1 MRAKSRRWATGPLA
15 VLLSV
20 YGLSVYG
27 LSVCCLSV
35 WGCSGPK
42 LTPTP
47 QAEPPESLDEI
58 EIVLPPGGRCGPQRI
73 TAEPALVPT
82 GPSSSAEQECSS
94 AQPNGVDEWYSPVRP
109 LGVGYPGGPTLLPPR
124 VAYLTFDDGPSEW
137 TPRFLDILKEKGV
150 HATFFVTAK
159 QLKGEPGLDG
169 TFIDEGGN
177 TIVFRDLLKREI
189 DEGHQLANHTVN
201 HADIGRITRAQLTSE
216 IEQNELLINRALLR
230 AGALPENLALF
241 RPPYGSPW
249 FTGIAGPIDPSPSE
263 RIASHA
269 LNIMWTVTSSDA
281 ADWAEGEAYS
291 RTSRP
296 AATPDAPTYAA
307 KLERVKQAVIAAPAT
322 ATGDGMIVLM
332 HDTHSVTRDVL
343 PDIIDGLAAQGYT
356 FETIEHYVQWR
367 WHRPSLDLAPGP
379 SLYNSCV
386 PDKDWGCEAFDVPV
400 GTDRT
405 AEVCGRMWVAFHALG
420 GVEEL
425 GVPVAAPER
434 AEDTGI
440 VSQSFERAVVE
451 LHPENPAPCNF
462 IARPR

>member
-1 MRAKSRRWATGPLA
+1 MRSRRCGWALGWGPSIALV
-15 VLLSV
+15 VL
-20 YGLSVYG
+20 
-27 LSVCCLSV
+27 
-35 WGCSGPK
+35 GCSGPD
-42 LTPTP
+42 LHPTP
-47 QAEPPESLDEI
+47 AVEPPENLDEI
-58 EIVLPPGGRCGPQRI
+58 EIVLPPGGRCGPQRVA
-73 TAEPALVPT
+73 AEAALVP
-82 GPSSSAEQECSS
+82 GASSSQGDQECSS
-94 AQPNGVDEWYSPVRP
+94 PRPNGIDEWYSPLRP
-109 LGVGYPGGPTLLPPR
+109 LGVGYPGGPNLLPR
-124 VAYLTFDDGPSEW
+124 GVAYLTFDDGPSEW

-150 HATFFVTAK
+150 KATFFVTAK
-159 QLKGEPGLDG
+159 QLKGVVGLDG
-169 TFIDEGGN
+169 TFIDERGN
-177 TIVFRDLLKREI
+177 TVIYRDLLKREV

-216 IEQNELLINRALLR
+216 IEENELLVNRALLR
-230 AGALPENLALF
+230 AGALPELLTLF

-249 FTGIAGPIDPSPSE
+249 FTGIAGPIDPSPTE
-263 RIASHA
+263 RIASYA

-281 ADWAEGEAYS
+281 SDWAVGEAYS
-291 RTSRP
+291 RFSRP
-296 AATPDAPTYAA
+296 AIADDAPTYEE
-307 KLERVKQAVIAAPAT
+307 KVERVKQAVLEAPAT

-367 WHRPSLDLAPGP
+367 WQRPSLDLAPGP

-405 AEVCGRMWVAFHALG
+405 AEVCGRMWVAFRALG

-434 AEDTGI
+434 SPDTGI

-462 IARPR
+462 VARPR